1 MTLQEIIFTTRPLK
15 RYYRH
20 IIFWMA
26 RYVFLMSASWMNLH
40 LTLDAPAYDLLLN
53 LLQIGVDMIFEMGY
67 TYFVAYLL
75 VPRLLQRQRY
85 MAFTLA
91 LISCT
96 FIIIILSEM
105 GRYYTGLH
113 NGVRFSFLSLW
124 SVFWGYTGYGPP
136 SICGLF
142 LVIRMAKLY
151 YKKVEEKEMLI
162 RETANAESQLL
173 KARVH
178 PHFLFN
184 TLNNIYSYTYDRPAE
199 AADLAESL
207 SGTMRYMIR
216 DCEASLVPLQKEL
229 KMISDYIQLEK
240 VRYGH
245 RLMVDVSVEGDPAGR
260 MIAPLLMIP
269 FIENAFK
276 HGASQMMDG
285 SWIKIRIFIRGA
297 LLQMDVSNN
306 TTTSQQTHNEKG
318 GIGLTTV
325 RKRLALLYPD
335 SHQLKIEPGPGVF
348 RILVTIPLQFTNVQ
362 SYEHRQQ

>member
-1 MTLQEIIFTTRPLK
+1 MTLQELIFTTRPLK

-20 IIFWMA
+20 IIFWVA
-26 RYVFLMSASWMNLH
+26 RYAFLMSASWMNMH
-40 LTLDAPAYDLLLN
+40 LTLNVPAYDLPLN
-53 LLQIGVDMIFEMGY
+53 LLQTGVDMIFEMGY
-67 TYFVAYLL
+67 TYFVAYML
-75 VPRLLQRQRY
+75 VPRLLQQRRY
-85 MAFTLA
+85 KAFT
-91 LISCT
+91 ITVICCT
-96 FIIIILSEM
+96 FIIIVLSEI
-105 GRYYTGLH
+105 GRYYTGV
-113 NGVRFSFLSLW
+113 NDGPRFSFLSLW
-124 SVFWGYTGYGPP
+124 STFWGYTGYGPP

-151 YKKVEEKEMLI
+151 YKNVEEKEMLI

-184 TLNNIYSYTYDRPAE
+184 TLNNIYSYTYDRPAD

-229 KMISDYIQLEK
+229 KMISDYIQIEK

-245 RLMVDVSVEGDPAGR
+245 RLSVSFSVEGEPAGR

-269 FIENAFK
+269 FVENAFK
-276 HGASQMMDG
+276 HGASQMMDS
-285 SWIKIRIFIRGA
+285 SWIKIRIFISDL
-297 LLQMDVSNN
+297 LLQMEVSNN
-306 TTTSQQTHNEKG
+306 TTSLPLTYKEKG
-318 GIGLTTV
+318 GIGLSTV
-325 RKRLALLYPD
+325 RKRLELLYPD
-335 SHQLKIEPGPGVF
+335 SHRLMIEPASDVF
-348 RILVTIPLQFTNVQ
+348 RILVTIPLQFNYVQ